1 MTAEEEPL
9 IQPPAFAVYDRVIE
23 EYVNGTV
30 ALHEQAGALEF
41 APLD

>member
-1 MTAEEEPL
+1 L
-9 IQPPAFAVYDRVIE
+9 IQPHAFATYDRVIA
-23 EYVNGTV
+23 EYVNATV